1 MPDISKCPGG
11 NCPIK
16 ETCYRYT
23 ATPSKWRQSYFAE
36 TPIKEDNTC
45 DHFMEIW
52 DKSKERMRISGS
64 KVYIDGELVPEED
77 ILLVYREL
85 LNSQYSWNKEK
96 RQQ

>member
-1 MPDISKCPGG
+1 MPDIAMCWGD

-16 ETCYRYT
+16 VTCYRFT

-52 DKSKERMRISGS
+52 DKPKELMRISGS
-64 KVYIDGELVPEED
+64 KVYIDGELVPED
-77 ILLVYREL
+77 VIATIYNQL
-85 LNSQYSWNKEK
+85 KDMK
-96 RQQ
+96 DGK

>member
-1 MPDISKCPGG
+1 MPDITMCWGD

-64 KVYIDGELVPEED
+64 NVYIDGELVPED
-77 ILLVYREL
+77 MIAIIFNQL
-85 LNSQYSWNKEK
+85 KDMK
-96 RQQ
+96 DGK

>member
-1 MPDISKCPGG
+1 MPDITMCKGD

-16 ETCYRYT
+16 ETCYRFA

-64 KVYIDGELVPEED
+64 KIYIDGELVPED
-77 ILLVYREL
+77 MIAMILYQLM
-85 LNSQYSWNKEK
+85 EK
-96 RQQ
+96 KDGE

>member
-1 MPDISKCPGG
+1 MPDIAMCWGD

-16 ETCYRYT
+16 ETCYRCT

-52 DKSKERMRISGS
+52 DKPKELMRISGS
-64 KVYIDGELVPEED
+64 KVYVDGELVPED
-77 ILLVYREL
+77 MIAIIFNQL
-85 LNSQYSWNKEK
+85 KDMK
-96 RQQ
+96 DGK

>member
-1 MPDISKCPGG
+1 MPDITMCWGD

-23 ATPSKWRQSYFAE
+23 ANPSKWRQSYFAE

-52 DKSKERMRISGS
+52 DKSKELMRISGS
-64 KVYIDGELVPEED
+64 KVYIDGELVPED
-77 ILLVYREL
+77 MIAIIYNQLKDMKDG
-85 LNSQYSWNKEK
+85 N
-96 RQQ
+96 

>member
-1 MPDISKCPGG
+1 MPDITMCWGD

-64 KVYIDGELVPEED
+64 KVYIDGELVPEDMID
-77 ILLVYREL
+77 IIFNQL
-85 LNSQYSWNKEK
+85 KDMK
-96 RQQ
+96 DGK

>member
-1 MPDISKCPGG
+1 MPDITMCWGD

-64 KVYIDGELVPEED
+64 KVYIDGELVPED
-77 ILLVYREL
+77 MIAIIFNQL
-85 LNSQYSWNKEK
+85 KDMK
-96 RQQ
+96 DGK

>member
-1 MPDISKCPGG
+1 MPDIAMCWGD

-45 DHFMEIW
+45 EHFMKIW
-52 DKSKERMRISGS
+52 DKESFKKEYYNETYG
-64 KVYIDGELVPEED
+64 K
-77 ILLVYREL
+77 
-85 LNSQYSWNKEK
+85 
-96 RQQ
+96 

>member
-1 MPDISKCPGG
+1 MPDITMCWGD

-45 DHFMEIW
+45 DHFMKIW
-52 DKSKERMRISGS
+52 DRYKQENNA
-64 KVYIDGELVPEED
+64 E
-77 ILLVYREL
+77 
-85 LNSQYSWNKEK
+85 
-96 RQQ
+96 